1 MDDAY
6 RPIPCAVQD
15 RYERAIITGQPL
27 SLDWPS
33 GDLRLNDRVRILDL
47 ETAQGAEY
55 VRFADRHGRIHRV
68 RLDHVR
74 LHDDP

>member
-27 SLDWPS
+27 LLDWPS
-33 GDLRLNDRVRILDL
+33 GDRRLTDRVRILDL
-47 ETAQGAEY
+47 ETTEGAEY
-55 VRFADRHGRIHRV
+55 VRFADRHGRVHRV

-74 LHDDP
+74 LPDSP